1 MFGDR
6 VHSPPRQS
14 VDNSGLSRQSRNMSA
29 VAEVLERVASE
40 EGLLTFEE
48 YSELSFD
55 QRVEL
60 VEGNIRLLGRND
72 LLHSGVAAWLGALLA
87 RWADETG
94 WGLVFGGDSGVR
106 TKRNPDTT
114 RGADIA
120 CVSFARYAKVAT
132 PGKVFEA
139 GPEVLIEITSPSN
152 TWDDIFTKIIEYFAV
167 GTDEVWVISP
177 RNRSVTIY
185 TSPDASH
192 TLFAG
197 PEATVTSARL
207 PGFVL
212 RLDAMAVKLDQ
223 IESATGSG
231 E

>member
-1 MFGDR
+1 
-6 VHSPPRQS
+6 
-14 VDNSGLSRQSRNMSA
+14 MSA
-29 VAEVLERVASE
+29 VAEVLARVSSE

-48 YSELSFD
+48 FADLSFD

-60 VEGNIRLLGRND
+60 VEGKIRLMGWNN
-72 LLHSGVAAWLGALLA
+72 LLHTGVAMWLGALLT
-87 RWADETG
+87 RWADESH
-94 WGLVFGGDSGVR
+94 WGLIFGGDSGVR

-139 GPEVLIEITSPSN
+139 GPEVLVEITSPSN

-185 TSPDASH
+185 TSPDASR
-192 TLFAG
+192 TLFVG
-197 PEATVTSARL
+197 QEAVVTSTRL

-212 RLDAMAVKLDQ
+212 PLDAMAAKLDQ
-223 IESATGSG
+223 IESATGS
-231 E
+231 

>member
-1 MFGDR
+1 
-6 VHSPPRQS
+6 
-14 VDNSGLSRQSRNMSA
+14 MSA
-29 VAEVLERVASE
+29 VAEVLERVSSE
-40 EGLLTFEE
+40 DGLLTFEE
-48 YSELSFD
+48 FADLSFD
-55 QRVEL
+55 QRLEL
-60 VEGNIRLLGRND
+60 VEGKIRLLGWNN
-72 LLHSGVAAWLGALLA
+72 LFHTGVAAWMLSVLT
-87 RWADETG
+87 RWADESH

-197 PEATVTSARL
+197 QDATVTSARL

-212 RLDAMAVKLDQ
+212 PLAAMGAKLDQ
-223 IESATGSG
+223 IESASG
-231 E
+231 G